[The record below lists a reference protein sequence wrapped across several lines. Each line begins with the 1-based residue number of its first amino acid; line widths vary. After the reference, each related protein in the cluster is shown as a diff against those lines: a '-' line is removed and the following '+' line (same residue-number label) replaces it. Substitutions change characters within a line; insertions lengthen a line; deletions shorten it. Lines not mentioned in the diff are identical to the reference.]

1 MRASSQIWL
10 LSVTGVLLTAA
21 NLFVAR
27 LPVSSETR
35 AGQAVTGSPEIL
47 PTDQKAPVGSP
58 SDTASSSVAAVA
70 LPRASA
76 SKRNPASSTTGP
88 AFDWA
93 AVESSDYK
101 VYAANLRALGFPE
114 DLIRAIVTFDINALY
129 APREAP
135 FRSKPVAPDAPR
147 NERQTMPTL
156 ADADR
161 LRQLRD
167 IEIEKQ
173 AALKDILGIDV
184 PRPIMRTPVSRNFDG
199 YEFALATLPSEKR
212 NRAQAIVEDE
222 WLAAD
227 MIKGL
232 DRPAFVEGYRRI
244 REERDANLK
253 QFLTPAEFERFEMH
267 STPAGTHL
275 ARRTV
280 GMEPTE
286 AEFAAMFKIEW
297 QNWVDTGGVYGL
309 YRAAPVPPE
318 QIAAAD
324 QRMVAALQSTLG
336 SERYLDYRMA
346 GSTTGQQLRNFAA
359 RYDLTREKLVLAF
372 QLQAEADQLVKE
384 MARAR
389 VGTFAP
395 AKAPAVPSQ
404 LQTRYTVLQQQ
415 TEQVLGVTLWQAW
428 KDGRNLRVKLDP

>member
-1 MRASSQIWL
+1 L
-10 LSVTGVLLTAA
+10 LSATGVLLTAA
-21 NLFVAR
+21 NLFVAQ
-27 LPVSSETR
+27 LPVSTGDR
-35 AGQAVTGSPEIL
+35 AEQAVTGSPEIL
-47 PTDQKAPVGSP
+47 PTGQKASVGSP
-58 SDTASSSVAAVA
+58 SDTTSSPVASIA

-76 SKRNPASSTTGP
+76 SKRNLVASTTGST
-88 AFDWA
+88 FDWA

-114 DLIRAIVTFDINALY
+114 DLVRAIVIFDINALY

-135 FRSKPVAPDAPR
+135 LRSKPVAPDAPPK
-147 NERQTMPTL
+147 ERQTMPTA

-161 LRQLRD
+161 LRQLRN

-184 PRPIMRTPVSRNFDG
+184 PRAIMRTPVSRNFEG
-199 YEFALATLPSEKR
+199 YEFALATLPLEKR
-212 NRAQAIVEDE
+212 NKTQAIVEDE

-227 MIKGL
+227 EIKGL

-253 QFLTPAEFERFEMH
+253 QILTPEEFERFEMH

-286 AEFAAMFKIEW
+286 AEFAAMFRIEW
-297 QNWVDTGGVYGL
+297 QNWVDTGGVFGL
-309 YRAAPVPPE
+309 YRAAPVPTG

-336 SERYLDYRMA
+336 PDRYLDYQMSA
-346 GSTTGQQLRNFAA
+346 SDTGQRLRNFAA
-359 RYDLTREKLVLAF
+359 RYDLPRETLVQVF
-372 QLQAEADQLVKE
+372 QLQMETDQLAKE

-389 VGTFAP
+389 VGNLPP
-395 AKAPAVPSQ
+395 ARVPAVPSR
-404 LQTRYTVLQQQ
+404 LQSRYTALQQQ
-415 TEQVLGVTLWQAW
+415 TEQALGVMLWQAW
-428 KDGRNLRVKLDP
+428 KDGRNVRVKLDP